1 MNRQTRTLA
10 AAIGALVASV
20 ALAQPKH
27 PGDPNAR
34 QPDFTFGRLDKNHD
48 GHLSRQEA
56 SADPAVAR
64 IFDKADTDKDGRLTE
79 DELVK
84 ARSVEDRQKAAQYA
98 DDSAITTKVKAALLA
113 EKGIPSTAISVET
126 YKGVV
131 QLSGFVD
138 DAGQVKKA
146 GAVAAKVGGVKS
158 VKNTLG
164 VK

>member
-1 MNRQTRTLA
+1 MKPIVR
-10 AAIGALVASV
+10 I
-20 ALAQPKH
+20 ALALFAATSATCVMAQARN

-34 QPDFTFGRLDKNHD
+34 QPDFSFGRLDKNND
-48 GHLSRQEA
+48 GFLSRKEA
-56 SADPAVAR
+56 AADKEVAALFSR
-64 IFDKADTDKDGRLTE
+64 ADTNKDGRLSE

-84 ARSVEDRQKAAQYA
+84 ARAVEERQKASQYA
-98 DDSAITTKVKAALLA
+98 GDSTITTKVKAALLA
-113 EKGIPSTAISVET
+113 EKGLSSTAISVET

-146 GAVAAKVGGVKS
+146 GEAAARVGGVKS

>member
-1 MNRQTRTLA
+1 MQPSARTLLVLL
-10 AAIGALVASV
+10 AISSATG
-20 ALAQPKH
+20 ALAQPRN
-27 PGDPNAR
+27 PGEPNSR
-34 QPDFTFGRLDKNHD
+34 QPDFNFGRLDKNND
-48 GHLSRQEA
+48 GFLSRKEA
-56 SADPAVAR
+56 AADKDVER
-64 IFDKADTDKDGRLTE
+64 LFGRADSNKDGRLSE

-84 ARSVEDRQKAAQYA
+84 ARASEDREKAAQYTG
-98 DDSAITTKVKAALLA
+98 DSAITTKVKAALLA

-146 GAVAAKVGGVKS
+146 GDVASRVGGVKS